1 MGPHES
7 IDRRARFDEVRYANC
22 WEDAAVLGRALAPV
36 AGARCLS
43 VASGGDNALF
53 LLARGAAQVLAVDVS
68 PAQLALVQLKAR
80 AFAGLDHAD
89 LLAFLG
95 VRPSPVRLETYR
107 RLRSSLDDPARAF
120 WDARPAAVAGGVIH
134 AGRFERYLRLFR
146 RFVLPLVHGPR
157 TVAALLQPRD
167 DDARRAFYDQRWDGV
182 RWRALFRLFFSRLVL
197 GRLGRSPAFFDHVQG
212 PVAERLLARTR
223 EAFTTLPLHENPYVR
238 YALTGGFGGALPD
251 YLLPEHHPVIREGLP
266 RLELRRGRL
275 EDVARDLP
283 PASIDAFN
291 LSDVAEYMSAPAF
304 ERLLARLHR
313 VASPGAR
320 FAYWNLLT
328 PRRRPERLAGRLE
341 TRDAAKLHREA
352 RAFFYQA
359 LVLEVAR

>member
-1 MGPHES
+1 MGSPES

-22 WEDAAVLGRALAPV
+22 WEDAAVLARALEPV

-43 VASGGDNALF
+43 IASGGDNALF
-53 LLARGAAQVLAVDVS
+53 LVARGAAHVLAVDVS

-80 AFAGLDHAD
+80 AFAALDHAD

-95 VRPSPVRLETYR
+95 VRPSSARLATYR
-107 RLRSSLDDPARAF
+107 GLRSSLDDSARAF
-120 WDARPAAVAGGVIH
+120 WDARTAQLERGVIH

-146 RFVLPLVHGPR
+146 DFVLPLVHGRR
-157 TVAALLQPRD
+157 TVSALFEPRD
-167 DDARRAFYDQRWDGV
+167 AAARRAFYDQRWDRA

-197 GRLGRSPAFFDHVQG
+197 GRLGRDPAFFDHVQG

-223 EAFTTLPLHENPYVR
+223 KAFTSLPLHENPYVR
-238 YALTGGFGGALPD
+238 YALLGAFGDALPD
-251 YLLPEHHPVIREGLP
+251 YLRPEHHAAIREGLP
-266 RLELRRGRL
+266 RLERRQGRL
-275 EDVARDLP
+275 EDVVRELP
-283 PASIDAFN
+283 TASVDAFN
-291 LSDVAEYMSAPAF
+291 LSDVAEYMSATEFA
-304 ERLLARLHR
+304 RLLVALHR

-320 FAYWNLLT
+320 FAYWNLLA
-328 PRRRPERLAGRLE
+328 PRRRPEGLADRLA
-341 TRDAAKLHREA
+341 TRDAAALHGEA